1 MPTFIQLNEA
11 EQRLA
16 SYLARRRYKNN
27 RAAGVKDKKI
37 GDQSVEQTDML
48 GIAGEIAMA
57 KYLNLYPDT
66 TVGIRSGSCDLHTH
80 DNLTIDVKTSAYPT
94 ARLTA
99 PAGTSIHKASIYV
112 LVVGTMPTFKIV
124 GWAWAKDLINE
135 GRIGSLGHGPT
146 YVLEQEWLEKPER
159 LRDL

>member
-1 MPTFIQLNEA
+1 MPIFIQLNEA

-48 GIAGEIAMA
+48 GIAGELAMA

-66 TVGIRSGSCDLHTH
+66 SISIRSGTCDLHTH
-80 DNLTIDVKTSAYPT
+80 ENLTIDVKTSAYPT

-99 PAGTSIHKASIYV
+99 PMGTPIHKASVYV

-124 GWAWAKDLINE
+124 GWAWAKDLIND
-135 GRIGSLGHGPT
+135 GRIGDLGHGPT
-146 YVLEQEWLEKPER
+146 YVLDQEWLEKPER

>member
-1 MPTFIQLNEA
+1 MGTFIQLNEA

-16 SYLARRRYKNN
+16 KYLARRRYSSN
-27 RAAGVKDKKI
+27 RASGVTDKKV
-37 GDQSVEQTDML
+37 GDQSVEQTDLL
-48 GIAGEIAMA
+48 GIAGEIAVA

-66 TVGIRSGSCDLHTH
+66 TISIRSGSCDLQTH
-80 DNLTIDVKTSAYPT
+80 NGLMIDVKTSAYHT

-99 PAGTSIHKASIYV
+99 PITTQIHKASVYV

-124 GWAWAKDLINE
+124 GWAWAKDLIND
-135 GRIGSLGHGPT
+135 GRVGDLGHGPT